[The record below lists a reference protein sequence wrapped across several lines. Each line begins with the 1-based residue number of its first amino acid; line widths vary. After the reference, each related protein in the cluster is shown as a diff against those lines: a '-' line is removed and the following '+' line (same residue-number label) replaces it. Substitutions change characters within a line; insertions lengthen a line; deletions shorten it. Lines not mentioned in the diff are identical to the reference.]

1 MEVKIVARGKVNISN
16 ASLGFKN
23 FSGAEGQYNRKGDRN
38 FVVFL
43 ETEDAQMLEQ
53 QGWNI
58 KWPKP
63 NPNIED
69 DMDSRN
75 PYLPVSLSFN
85 AKYPNLNPKIVLI
98 AGNRINVLSEEELDM
113 LDWAEIENA
122 DLVLRP
128 YNWAVNGNTGIKAY
142 LDAGYITIVV
152 DEFSDK
158 YGI

>member
-1 MEVKIVARGKVNISN
+1 MTVKSGARGGINISN
-16 ASLGFKN
+16 ASIGFRN

-43 ETEDAQMLEQ
+43 DTEEAQMLEEM
-53 QGWNI
+53 GWNI

-63 NPNIED
+63 NPDITD
-69 DMDSRN
+69 DMDTRN
-75 PYLPVSLSFN
+75 PYLPISLSFN
-85 AKYPNLNPKIVLI
+85 AKYPNLNPKIVLV
-98 AGNRINVLSEEELDM
+98 AGMHKSKLSEEELDM

-142 LDAGYITIVV
+142 LDAAYITIVV